1 MERLREAERRIA
13 GMQDQILN
21 LHELNEDLQQ
31 QLNRATAAIA
41 ALEEQAQRGR
51 NWSYA
56 DRWHEGGHD
65 GSDTPWRHHQ

>member
-1 MERLREAERRIA
+1 MERLREMERTIA
-13 GMQDQILN
+13 GMQNQIVN

-51 NWSYA
+51 NWSG
-56 DRWHEGGHD
+56 RNWHEGGHD

>member
-51 NWSYA
+51 NWSG
-56 DRWHEGGHD
+56 RNWHEGGHD

>member
-1 MERLREAERRIA
+1 MERLREMERTIA
-13 GMQDQILN
+13 GMQNQIVN

-51 NWSYA
+51 SWSHA
-56 DRWHEGGHD
+56 DGWHEGGYD
-65 GSDTPWRHHQ
+65 GNDTPWWHHQ